1 MYEGEPR
8 FERRGGVLGARPEDS
23 SKLRRAD
30 DLVRRHV
37 VLVRAELGG
46 VRRGPELL
54 LAAAERGGA
63 RHQLVAGDAKRL
75 VDRVD
80 FHDMEGP
87 TSNGS
92 SRPRDRAAAVAA
104 ASGRVSCR
112 ANSVASPR
120 TRTATATMVPPHS
133 QSDCWTCAWMVAI
146 GAFTP
151 TPQPEYLLLAKACRT
166 SAPSKLVVSYA
177 RRRRASSRS
186 RPGTRVPT
194 SRPSSRAF
202 ATISPLPSQIVEFHC
217 DGSPCPSATAGTPRD
232 AARD

>member
-1 MYEGEPR
+1 MR
-8 FERRGGVLGARPEDS
+8 ATS
-23 SKLRRAD
+23 SSRATQSAS
-30 DLVRRHV
+30 LTA
-37 VLVRAELGG
+37 LISTTW
-46 VRRGPELL
+46 
-54 LAAAERGGA
+54 
-63 RHQLVAGDAKRL
+63 
-75 VDRVD
+75 
-80 FHDMEGP
+80 EGP

-151 TPQPEYLLLAKACRT
+151 TPQLEYLLLAKACRT

-217 DGSPCPSATAGTPRD
+217 DGSPCPISNGRNTAGRS
-232 AARD
+232 ARLRTYRSWSPSRIGTATLKTTSREARPVKRFETTGR